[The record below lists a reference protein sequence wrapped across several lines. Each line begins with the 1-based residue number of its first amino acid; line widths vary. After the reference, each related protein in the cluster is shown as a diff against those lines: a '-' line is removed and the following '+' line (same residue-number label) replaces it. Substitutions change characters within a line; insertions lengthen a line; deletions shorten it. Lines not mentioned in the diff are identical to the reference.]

1 MPHNAA
7 EARALL
13 FNRKLQ
19 EKPVEFSLPGLE
31 ELDSELSVLELKA
44 SELKQCEKLA
54 EGPDGETDEILMM
67 AAVVA
72 KSLIMRDTKE
82 RLFSDTDM
90 GMINYA
96 TGEGSGMAG
105 FGLVVLKSLSDLAS
119 QASGIGID
127 LLEEKRKKV
136 QPAQSS
142 GSQNSSTGNL
152 GQPDQDLQKM
162 NSLNG

>member
-31 ELDSELSVLELKA
+31 ELDGELSVLELKA

-54 EGPDGETDEILMM
+54 EGPDGEADEILMM
-67 AAVVA
+67 AAVVC
-72 KSLIMRDTKE
+72 KSLVMRATKE

-90 GMINYA
+90 GTINYA
-96 TGEGSGMAG
+96 TGEGSGVAA
-105 FGLVVLKSLSDLAS
+105 FGLVVLKPLSDLAS

-127 LLEEKRKKV
+127 LLAETKKKL
-136 QPAQSS
+136 QAAQSN
-142 GSQNSSTGNL
+142 GSQNSSTGNS
-152 GQPDQDLQKM
+152 GQPDQGLQKM
-162 NSLNG
+162 NSLQP

>member
-90 GMINYA
+90 GTINYA

-127 LLEEKRKKV
+127 LLEETKKKL
-136 QPAQSS
+136 QAAQSS

>member
-19 EKPVEFSLPGLE
+19 EKPVEFSIPGLE
-31 ELDSELSVLELKA
+31 ELDGELSVLELKA

-54 EGPDGETDEILMM
+54 EGPDVETDEILMM

-82 RLFSDTDM
+82 RLFSVTDM
-90 GMINYA
+90 GTIHHA
-96 TGEGSGMAG
+96 TLACSGVAH
-105 FGLVVLKSLSDLAS
+105 FGLLVLNSFSHLSSLPSA
-119 QASGIGID
+119 I
-127 LLEEKRKKV
+127 V
-136 QPAQSS
+136 
-142 GSQNSSTGNL
+142 
-152 GQPDQDLQKM
+152 
-162 NSLNG
+162 

>member
-19 EKPVEFSLPGLE
+19 EKPVEFSIPGVE
-31 ELDSELSVLELKA
+31 ELDGELSVLELKA

-67 AAVVA
+67 AAVVC
-72 KSLIMRDTKE
+72 KSVVMRATKE

-90 GMINYA
+90 GTINYA
-96 TGEGSGMAG
+96 TGEGSAVAA
-105 FGLVVLKSLSDLAS
+105 FGLVVLKPLSDLAS
-119 QASGIGID
+119 EASGIGVD
-127 LLEEKRKKV
+127 LLAETKKKL
-136 QPAQSS
+136 QAAQSK
-142 GSQNSSTGNL
+142 GSQNSSTANS
-152 GQPDQDLQKM
+152 GQQDQGLQKM
-162 NSLNG
+162 NSSSV

>member
-31 ELDSELSVLELKA
+31 ELDGELSVLELKA

-54 EGPDGETDEILMM
+54 EGPDGEADEILMM
-67 AAVVA
+67 AAVVC
-72 KSLIMRDTKE
+72 KSLGMRATKE

-90 GMINYA
+90 GTT
-96 TGEGSGMAG
+96 TGEGSGVAA
-105 FGLVVLKSLSDLAS
+105 FGLVVLKPLSDLAS
-119 QASGIGID
+119 EASGIGVD
-127 LLEEKRKKV
+127 LLKEAKDSLKANPTNASPSSS
-136 QPAQSS
+136 QP
-142 GSQNSSTGNL
+142 
-152 GQPDQDLQKM
+152 
-162 NSLNG
+162 

>member
-31 ELDSELSVLELKA
+31 ELDGELSVLELKA

-54 EGPDGETDEILMM
+54 EGPDEKTDEILMM
-67 AAVVA
+67 AAVVC
-72 KSLIMRDTKE
+72 KSLVMRATKE

-90 GMINYA
+90 GTT
-96 TGEGSGMAG
+96 TGEGSGVAA
-105 FGLVVLKSLSDLAS
+105 FGLVVLKPLSDLAS
-119 QASGIGID
+119 EASGIGVD
-127 LLEEKRKKV
+127 LLAETKKKL
-136 QPAQSS
+136 QAAQSK
-142 GSQNSSTGNL
+142 GSQNSSTANS
-152 GQPDQDLQKM
+152 GQPAQDLQKM